1 MNLKIC
7 FAILGIGILIGAILY
22 LLRKKN
28 LGLSG
33 ATTETVPKSAQIDS
47 GKLNWLD
54 ENIHSYE
61 KKYCG
66 YLIENERIEKGISIS
81 QIKELQD
88 KYGVVLVKPT
98 FTLAVDFYEKYP
110 DDKRSVL
117 MDTIYQWLK
126 NAGETV
132 KTNDLL
138 EAIEKKAIQNATEEF
153 NKVFEFVIDTA
164 T

>member
-7 FAILGIGILIGAILY
+7 FTILGIGILIGAILY
-22 LLRKKN
+22 LLRKNN
-28 LGLSG
+28 LGPVG
-33 ATTETVPKSAQIDS
+33 ATASTTQKSAQVDAD
-47 GKLNWLD
+47 KLNWLD

-81 QIKELQD
+81 QVKELQD

-117 MDTIYQWLK
+117 MDTIKQWLK
-126 NAGETV
+126 NAGETTE
-132 KTNDLL
+132 TNDLL

-153 NKVFEFVIDTA
+153 KKVFKNAISTET
-164 T
+164 

>member
-7 FAILGIGILIGAILY
+7 FAILGIGILIVAIFY
-22 LLRKKN
+22 LIRKKN

-33 ATTETVPKSAQIDS
+33 ATTETILKLTQVDS

-54 ENIHSYE
+54 ENIRSYE

-66 YLIENERIEKGISIS
+66 YLIENERIERGISIS
-81 QIKELQD
+81 QVRELQN

-117 MDTIYQWLK
+117 MDTINQWLK
-126 NAGETV
+126 NAGEIAE
-132 KTNDLL
+132 TNDPL

-153 NKVFEFVIDTA
+153 KKVFKTVIDAA

>member
-22 LLRKKN
+22 LLRKN
-28 LGLSG
+28 SLGPLG
-33 ATTETVPKSAQIDS
+33 ATIGTTQKSAQVDAD
-47 GKLNWLD
+47 KLNWLD

-81 QIKELQD
+81 QVKELQD

-98 FTLAVDFYEKYP
+98 FTLSVDFYEKYP
-110 DDKRSVL
+110 DDKRTVL
-117 MDTIYQWLK
+117 LDTIKQWLK
-126 NAGETV
+126 NAGETTE
-132 KTNDLL
+132 TNDLL

-153 NKVFEFVIDTA
+153 KQVFKTVTDSA
-164 T
+164 S